1 MYRPDSQKKIEKV
14 ARIGALWLTWGGC
27 GVQSGGNRDEVE
39 AETTP
44 SDI

>member
-14 ARIGALWLTWGGC
+14 ARIGERWLTKGVC
-27 GVQSGGNRDEVE
+27 GVQTRGKRDEVE